1 MTRYEILP
9 ALLAQNIEEALTKIR
24 TAQMCGPWL
33 QWDCMDGRF
42 VPNTTWYD
50 ATAVQTWT
58 IKGRIELH
66 LMTKDPG
73 RVIEAWRNV
82 PKFKRA
88 VWHIEA
94 DVDHQEL
101 INHCK
106 DMGRDVGLA
115 ISPKTSLLELTPY
128 LEFIESVLV
137 MGVEPGLSGQELLP
151 NTADRIKAIRAMNRD
166 LVVNVDGGVNA
177 KTILGLA
184 KAGAKRFCMGSA
196 VFNHAF
202 PRDFVDGQM
211 QRIAHQDEEARL
223 KNRPPSRRSKKR

>member
-9 ALLAQNIEEALTKIR
+9 AVLPKTSEEALQKLR
-24 TAQMCGPWL
+24 VAQDCSPWF
-33 QWDCMDGRF
+33 QWDVMDGKF

-50 ATAVQTWT
+50 AEKVQTWT
-58 IKGRIELH
+58 IRSRIELH
-66 LMTKDPG
+66 LMVRDPG

-94 DVDHQEL
+94 PIDHEEL
-101 INHCK
+101 INKCK

-128 LEFIESVLV
+128 VEFIESVLV
-137 MGVEPGLSGQELLP
+137 MGVEPGFSGQGLLP
-151 NTADRIKAIRAMNRD
+151 ETAERIRQIRNLNKD

-177 KTILGLA
+177 KTLLGLA

-196 VFNHAF
+196 IFDHAF
-202 PRDFVDGQM
+202 PSDFVKGQLE
-211 QRIAHQDEEARL
+211 RLEHARE
-223 KNRPPSRRSKKR
+223 SR